1 MVKLFKKGC
10 GRLGSKFK
18 VQSSVLREFGDERRL
33 DTGYWMLDT
42 RYWMLD
48 AGYLILDT

>member
-1 MVKLFKKGC
+1 MKINIGN
-10 GRLGSKFK
+10 
-18 VQSSVLREFGDERRL
+18 

-48 AGYLILDT
+48 AGYWILDKKSHEVDSWLKKVNL